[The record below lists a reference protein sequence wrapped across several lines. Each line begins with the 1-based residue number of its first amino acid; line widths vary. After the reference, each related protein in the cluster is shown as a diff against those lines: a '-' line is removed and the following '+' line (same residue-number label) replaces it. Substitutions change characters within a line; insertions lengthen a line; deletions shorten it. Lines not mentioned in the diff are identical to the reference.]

1 MSQDPVE
8 RSAKLDVE
16 DCVDERVEKAVD
28 VAEPDEERKE
38 PEPLGEK
45 KHHEENQEPRRQR
58 RMRSA
63 AGGAVRDE
71 EREDELVDVTE
82 SSVVEQV
89 VPDTDGV
96 DDVDCEERNPTEHE
110 HA

>member
-1 MSQDPVE
+1 VAVARTVNISQSVLLAAILAGAGMSQDPVE

-28 VAEPDEERKE
+28 VAEP
-38 PEPLGEK
+38 
-45 KHHEENQEPRRQR
+45 
-58 RMRSA
+58 
-63 AGGAVRDE
+63 DE